1 MRQLIT
7 FFIILFT
14 FSAYSQY
21 VRFDSTVIHQNRLIY
36 NNAGYYIGKDSLH
49 TKRVRLVFCSDTV
62 PVDYD
67 TLILRTPQRFITMDS
82 VTGSSCPECG
92 VPIGD
97 LNDSLALYLKRSEN
111 DTIFGWLYLRD
122 HLTTT
127 PMIKLESGIDP
138 YILDIGANNGILI
151 GKSTGSATTA
161 IFNDHI
167 SIERYAEYTPTFDS
181 DVLVQSEIKDL
192 ISDSI
197 ATRPTL
203 TTVRNEISDSLATFT
218 GGGGNYIKKDANDTV
233 TTYYTLWKDTGN
245 EAKVTNNMVSVTDG
259 TNTATTQPSQ
269 YYITDGA
276 DKGASMTPD
285 GTTIN
290 DANTG
295 ASNTAYA
302 NHIEIT
308 RAGYAATAAN
318 EVPIVSEVK
327 ALINDSLDTRLAS
340 YSTTTQMRGE
350 INDSLDTRLASYT
363 PNGDLEEKIQDQIGT
378 KLVQGTNITLSYND
392 ATGET
397 TVDAA
402 GASGLNTEAVY
413 DTIAY
418 NLKVGTG
425 LRKTKDDAGDSL
437 LIELKLKDALERIVW
452 STGCHKMVFM
462 PGNTTGATA
471 TWGVQVTVTGN
482 VTAPG
487 KSTSSKFMFS
497 NRWETLVTAP
507 ATTAVAGF
515 RCNTQNYGFGNS
527 AGMGGYYF
535 NGVAGPATGVSTS
548 THRFFWGMTQSI
560 ANPTD
565 AQPSAQIS
573 CFGIGYDA
581 ADANLQFMH
590 NDASGTCTKVDL
602 GSNFPVPTSDRSSF
616 WRLIMYSPSNT
627 QEVYYK
633 VIDMLDGDVYTGVAT
648 TDLPAKTDIFSPR
661 GYASVGGTSSVIG
674 FAIQQLEI
682 FCDF

>member
-7 FFIILFT
+7 FFIILFS

-92 VPIGD
+92 VPIDD
-97 LNDSLALYLKRSEN
+97 LNDSLNLYLKRSEN

-181 DVLVQSEIKDL
+181 DVSVQSEIKDL

-203 TTVRNEISDSLATFT
+203 ATVRNEISDSLSTVSSPDLS
-218 GGGGNYIKKDANDTV
+218 GYVKSNANDTI
-233 TTYYTLWKDTGN
+233 TGYYTLWKDTGN
-245 EAKVTNNMVSVTDG
+245 EAKVTNNMISVTDG
-259 TNTATTQPSQ
+259 TNTAMIQPSQ

-402 GASGLNTEAVY
+402 GASGLSAENVF
-413 DTIAY
+413 DTLAY
-418 NLKVGTG
+418 SIRMGEGLK
-425 LRKTKDDAGDSL
+425 KTKSDTGDSL
-437 LIELKLKDALERIVW
+437 LIEFKLRDIESIAYKTASHKWINMPSNLTSGGTVLGAVW
-452 STGCHKMVFM
+452 SAAGT
-462 PGNTTGATA
+462 NTSPT
-471 TWGVQVTVTGN
+471 
-482 VTAPG
+482 
-487 KSTSSKFMFS
+487 K
-497 NRWETLVTAP
+497 
-507 ATTAVAGF
+507 ATTTIHTFMNRAEILRTTNSTTNLASLYSASL
-515 RCNTQNYGFGNS
+515 THGFGNV
-527 AGMGGYYF
+527 AGMGGFYYH
-535 NGVAGPATGVSTS
+535 GVFGPATGCSNT
-548 THRFFWGMTQSI
+548 THRGFFGMRGSV
-560 ANPTD
+560 AL
-565 AQPSAQIS
+565 PSDVDPS
-573 CFGIGYDA
+573 TLTNVFGIAWD
-581 ADANLQFMH
+581 DDDSNVQFMH

-602 GSNFPVPTSDRSSF
+602 GSNFPVATADRTNVY
-616 WRLIMYSPSNT
+616 RLYMYAEPNTTTVYYKVVDLTDGDVYVGSATTNLPSNT
-627 QEVYYK
+627 Q
-633 VIDMLDGDVYTGVAT
+633 MFC
-648 TDLPAKTDIFSPR
+648 PAGIM
-661 GYASVGGTSSVIG
+661 SVGGTNTICGISL
-674 FAIQQLEI
+674 FQLEI
-682 FCDF
+682 FSDF

>member
-1 MRQLIT
+1 MKQILTIIALLISLSSYGQL
-7 FFIILFT
+7 
-14 FSAYSQY
+14 
-21 VRFDSTVIHQNRLIY
+21 VRIDSTWSSKRMYHTNHI
-36 NNAGYYIGKDSLH
+36 GYRIG
-49 TKRVRLVFCSDTV
+49 
-62 PVDYD
+62 
-67 TLILRTPQRFITMDS
+67 
-82 VTGSSCPECG
+82 
-92 VPIGD
+92 
-97 LNDSLALYLKRSEN
+97 
-111 DTIFGWLYLRD
+111 
-122 HLTTT
+122 
-127 PMIKLESGIDP
+127 
-138 YILDIGANNGILI
+138 
-151 GKSTGSATTA
+151 
-161 IFNDHI
+161 
-167 SIERYAEYTPTFDS
+167 
-181 DVLVQSEIKDL
+181 
-192 ISDSI
+192 SDSI
-197 ATRPTL
+197 RTKDVRATLDGGDTFHIITDSLVSRTKYAFI
-203 TTVRNEISDSLATFT
+203 TSDSLTPYLLTADFDEVAEDKI
-218 GGGGNYIKKDANDTV
+218 GDKFV
-233 TTYYTLWKDTGN
+233 
-245 EAKVTNNMVSVTDG
+245 VS
-259 TNTATTQPSQ
+259 
-269 YYITDGA
+269 
-276 DKGASMTPD
+276 
-285 GTTIN
+285 
-290 DANTG
+290 
-295 ASNTAYA
+295 
-302 NHIEIT
+302 
-308 RAGYAATAAN
+308 GY
-318 EVPIVSEVK
+318 
-327 ALINDSLDTRLAS
+327 
-340 YSTTTQMRGE
+340 
-350 INDSLDTRLASYT
+350 
-363 PNGDLEEKIQDQIGT
+363 LEK
-378 KLVQGTNITLSYND
+378 SYND
-392 ATGET
+392 GTGVT
-397 TVDAA
+397 TVNPDTTGTVGLATKKDVA
-402 GASGLNTEAVY
+402 DISSGSGLSAEQVF
-413 DTIAY
+413 DTTAY
-418 NLKVGTG
+418 TIKLGEG
-425 LRKTKDDAGDSL
+425 LQKTKDDTGDSV

-674 FAIQQLEI
+674 FAIQHLEI